1 MLISTR
7 TEHSEQP
14 EWLFI
19 GSGFW
24 NEDPKPSWVRM
35 DRILLIPESGIRR
48 AGAMMPRRR
57 FELIAARL
65 RGDYGWN

>member
-1 MLISTR
+1 MLSSPG
-7 TEHSEQP
+7 TEHGEQR
-14 EWLFI
+14 ERLTL

-24 NEDPKPSWVRM
+24 DQDTKPSWVRM